1 MTSVEDT
8 ESEVGEEVSQ
18 YLQAQWAET
27 VEQAWKYKAGVA
39 VADPQGD
46 TAVNMRFMKTLAD
59 TIAQNQIGQ
68 IMSVAKL
75 Q

>member
-8 ESEVGEEVSQ
+8 ELEVGEEVS
-18 YLQAQWAET
+18 QWAET

-39 VADPQGD
+39 VVDPQGD

-68 IMSVAKL
+68 IMSKAKL